1 MQRTYLVLL
10 RILLFPVLREDLE
23 LEVESGKPLG
33 IDRLQQIWDAI
44 LERMK
49 TLVNAQ
55 SFHTWIKPTKLVDC
69 KGTRLTVQGPNPF
82 FIDWLAEHHKD
93 KLQLAACET
102 LGEEVTIEFIS
113 SPSPSRVSPPETNVR
128 RSMLVRD
135 PVTLPNRVQLNSRY
149 TFEEFVVGGSNRLA
163 HAAARAVAE
172 NPARVYNPLFIYGG
186 VGLGKTHLLQAVGHF
201 VLGEHPAL
209 KISYVST
216 ESFMNELIHA
226 IRKGITLEFKERYR
240 NVDILLIDDIQFL
253 AGKESTQEEFF
264 FTFNALHDANKQIV
278 VTSDRPPKEIPTLQE
293 RLTSRFEWG
302 LITDIQPPDIET
314 RIAILRKKVE
324 NERIQIPD
332 EVIQII
338 AENVKSNIR
347 ELEGS
352 LIRILACSSL
362 TCQEINIE
370 MAQEVLRDIIKGSS
384 KRKLNIQ
391 TIQKVVS
398 QHFDVPIESLKAKTR
413 ISRIVLARQVAILLS
428 RELTGL
434 SLVQIGK
441 RFGGRDHSTIL
452 HAIKKVQKQAQG
464 DIALGRKIQTIREEL
479 LD

>member
-1 MQRTYLVLL
+1 V
-10 RILLFPVLREDLE
+10 REDSE
-23 LEVESGKPLG
+23 LEIDSGKPLG
-33 IDRLQQIWDAI
+33 INRLQQIWDTI

-55 SFHTWIKPTKLVDC
+55 SFQTWIKPTKLVGCD
-69 KGTRLTVQGPNPF
+69 GARLTVQGPNPF

-93 KLQLAACET
+93 KLQLAASEM

-163 HAAARAVAE
+163 HAAARAVSE

-209 KISYVST
+209 RISYVST

-324 NERIQIPD
+324 NERIQLPD
-332 EVIQII
+332 EVIQVI

-362 TCQEINIE
+362 TCQEINVE

-413 ISRIVLARQVAILLS
+413 ISRIVLARQVAILLA

-441 RFGGRDHSTIL
+441 RFGGRDHSTVL
-452 HAIKKVQKQAQG
+452 HAIKKVKKQAQG